1 MDELLI
7 FYITLAIIGCLLI
20 GLNLFVKTDIY
31 SSIIIVLSCMFVGFI
46 GFLKYASL
54 STSYPNRKILVLCFA
69 LTSFLP
75 CILNILNAL
84 TIKNNKIKPLVI
96 KIATI
101 AILVINLALM
111 FLL

>member
-75 CILNILNAL
+75 CILNAL